1 MAEAN
6 SSNSENILDFYL
18 SNMNTY
24 YNVQKFL
31 LLYEGIPIVFSELG
45 IFETTYEQIIKIRKI
60 LREMFGVDD
69 SHYNEKET
77 IKTRTEIMRDS
88 LKKTLMQYVYRKLN
102 EDATLQQDGLT
113 QEEVEEE
120 VEEVE
125 EEEVEEEEVELIF

>member
-45 IFETTYEQIIKIRKI
+45 IFETTREQIIKIRKI
-60 LREMFGVDD
+60 LRVMFGVDD
-69 SHYNEKET
+69 THYNEKET
-77 IKTRTEIMRDS
+77 IKTRTEIMRDA
-88 LKKTLMQYVYRKLN
+88 LKKSLMQYVYRKLN
-102 EDATLQQDGLT
+102 EDATLHHDGSL
-113 QEEVEEE
+113 QE
-120 VEEVE
+120 E
-125 EEEVEEEEVELIF
+125 EEEVTV